1 MCERNSRLGQFR
13 IITGQPPA
21 GVIIVYSVLMIIFII
36 INKPSFKYNFK
47 NYCKMHS
54 LVNKAINCII
64 AVMLVVLVL
73 NMRYKPYNGLQIN
86 MLDVG
91 QGDSIYVSASGRHNF
106 CLTVEVRILKV
117 QDSTGCILHCVRW
130 AVNI

>member
-1 MCERNSRLGQFR
+1 
-13 IITGQPPA
+13 
-21 GVIIVYSVLMIIFII
+21 
-36 INKPSFKYNFK
+36 
-47 NYCKMHS
+47 MHS
-54 LVNKAINCII
+54 LVNKAINNII

-73 NMRYKPYNGLQIN
+73 NMHYKPYNGLQIN